1 MANWSD
7 EIRIASTLARQAG
20 EVIMNIYKKDFS
32 VSYKGTNDPVTEADQ
47 QANTLIVK
55 GLMTAFPNDHVVA
68 EESPLPLEAQTTGRV
83 WYVDPLDGTKEFISR
98 NGEFSIMIGLT
109 LNAKTQLGVVFW
121 PTEDQLFAGITD
133 QEAWMEHQGIR
144 NPLKATQTKSP
155 SALSI
160 VASRSH
166 RSPHLSAIKEKL
178 NIQEEHPMGS
188 VGLKIGFIAKGG
200 ADFYMEPGPYTKAWD
215 ACAPEAILRGAG
227 GCFTDVH
234 GNPIQYGTNEFR
246 NLHGIVGSTKD
257 CHERVLKTLTG
268 LCSTCDG

>member
-1 MANWSD
+1 MSNWSD

-32 VSYKGTNDPVTEADQ
+32 VSYKGANDPVTEADQ

-55 GLMTAFPNDHVVA
+55 GLMTAFPDDRVVA

-98 NGEFSIMIGLT
+98 NGDFSIMIGLT
-109 LNAKTQLGVVFW
+109 LDAKTQLGVVFW

-133 QEAWMEHQGIR
+133 QEAWMEHQGTR
-144 NPLKATQTKSP
+144 HPLKATQTKSP
-155 SALSI
+155 QALSI

-166 RSPHLSAIKEKL
+166 RSPHLSAIKQKL

-227 GCFTDVH
+227 GCFTDIH

-246 NLHGIVGSTKD
+246 NLHGVVGSVKD